1 MKFYFYKLRKKY
13 REFGC
18 NYMFKSGIIEI
29 SLYYYNLIITWG
41 KEE

>member
-1 MKFYFYKLRKKY
+1 MKFYFYKLRKKC
-13 REFGC
+13 RKF